1 MIERCMRSV
10 KKSWL
15 TIDDVLEFWR
25 SDYDDHDELKTL
37 LMKKLSLLSK
47 KITDVHALAEHI
59 KQMSQ
64 KSFAIGDVWYLV
76 ESNWFRSAARYLGI
90 DTRELTTPKEVV
102 VPTSAR
108 GKKEPSCSS
117 SSAAG
122 NIGGGVA
129 AAAGNHSVSA
139 SVAIKRQ
146 DSARSNDSHPRQG
159 SSSGAGGGLESRRG
173 SCQSTD
179 SEGREG
185 GGGGGLCSSLPSL
198 CYDEAGMDCFFPGPI
213 DNSRILKE
221 GTSNEIKDHM
231 KEHHEYELVPEEV
244 WSLLEASFSLA
255 IGQKPIARIVREF
268 GMLVKTC
275 KVEVYYTELVLAEKS
290 RPEQTV
296 RKGFSKADTIEKVQA
311 VMKEVFSIPYDAET
325 KLWHKYTSSNVA
337 RYTLHFLQLIL

>member
-1 MIERCMRSV
+1 MRSV

-108 GKKEPSCSS
+108 GKKEPSCCS

-122 NIGGGVA
+122 NISSGVA
-129 AAAGNHSVSA
+129 ADDELFAE
-139 SVAIKRQ
+139 
-146 DSARSNDSHPRQG
+146 
-159 SSSGAGGGLESRRG
+159 SG
-173 SCQSTD
+173 
-179 SEGREG
+179 
-185 GGGGGLCSSLPSL
+185 
-198 CYDEAGMDCFFPGPI
+198 
-213 DNSRILKE
+213 
-221 GTSNEIKDHM
+221 
-231 KEHHEYELVPEEV
+231 
-244 WSLLEASFSLA
+244 
-255 IGQKPIARIVREF
+255 
-268 GMLVKTC
+268 
-275 KVEVYYTELVLAEKS
+275 
-290 RPEQTV
+290 
-296 RKGFSKADTIEKVQA
+296 
-311 VMKEVFSIPYDAET
+311 
-325 KLWHKYTSSNVA
+325 
-337 RYTLHFLQLIL
+337 